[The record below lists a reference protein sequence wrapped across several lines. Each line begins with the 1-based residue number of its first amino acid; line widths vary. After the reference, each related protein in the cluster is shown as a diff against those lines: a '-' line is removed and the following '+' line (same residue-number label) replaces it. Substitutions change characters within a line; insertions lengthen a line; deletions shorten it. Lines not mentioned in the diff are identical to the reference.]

1 MRLGNNKDKKKA
13 KKNDKK
19 KRRAGDSLFVKF
31 FALASA
37 VVVLAIFVG
46 GSLQVNAVVR
56 QTQNNTVS
64 MLQHSVETV
73 STVLKH
79 TLNGRTVQQLS
90 YSEQQDLSKMLYSL
104 SDDLQSNI
112 FVCDVEGNVVL
123 GLSKYRGKKD
133 ETIDRSRYERFDQTT
148 LSDVVVT
155 GMAVSV
161 GLTDQSDVF
170 SASVEKVD
178 CCFAAAVRD
187 DSGYVIALVTV
198 VAPIGTLG
206 AHFYDTMKI
215 FVASAFFALGIVFIG
230 IYAITYKLLKPIS
243 NMSKAVYR
251 FAQGDYSYRVNVT
264 TDDEFGEL
272 GNAFNSMA
280 AEIANSEHSR
290 RSFVANVSH
299 EFKTPMTTIGG
310 FVSGIIDGTIP
321 EEKSK
326 EYLELVSD
334 EVKRLTKLITIL
346 LNLSRIESG
355 DLHLKKRPY
364 DFSQQLFAIALSFE
378 QLVEKKGIEI
388 LGLDTIEKTTIV
400 ADYDLLYQVIY
411 NLVDNAVKFTN
422 NDGYIKFSAY
432 VKNERIYFSLQNS
445 GAGIPPDDLPM
456 VFDRFYKVDKSRGMN
471 AKSTGLGLFLV
482 RSIVEMHG
490 GEVSVKSEAN
500 KYCEFSFW
508 IPCA

>member
-1 MRLGNNKDKKKA
+1 MKSRNNKKKE
-13 KKNDKK
+13 KNKDKK
-19 KRRAGDSLFVKF
+19 KRRAGDSLFIKF

-46 GSLQVNAVVR
+46 GSIQVNAVVR

-64 MLQHSVETV
+64 TLQHSVEAV
-73 STVLKH
+73 SAVLKP
-79 TLNGRTVQQLS
+79 LLGDRDVN
-90 YSEQQDLSKMLYSL
+90 EL
-104 SDDLQSNI
+104 SDDEQQEMSQMLYNLSNMLQANI
-112 FVCDVEGNVVL
+112 FVCDAEGNVAL
-123 GLSKYRGKKD
+123 GSSKYKGAKD
-133 ETIDRSRYERFDQTT
+133 ESVDRKEYERFDQTA
-148 LSDVVVT
+148 LSKLVVT
-155 GMAVSV
+155 GVSISV
-161 GLTDQSDVF
+161 GVCDQTDVF
-170 SASVEKVD
+170 SSSVENVD
-178 CCFAAAVRD
+178 CCFAMAVRND
-187 DSGYVIALVTV
+187 AGDITAIVTVIAPT
-198 VAPIGTLG
+198 GTLG
-206 AHFYDTMKI
+206 AHFYETMKI

-280 AEIANSEHSR
+280 SEIANSEHSR

-310 FVSGIIDGTIP
+310 FVNGIIDGTIP

-355 DLHLKKRPY
+355 DLQLKKRSY
-364 DFSQQLFAIALSFE
+364 DFAQQIFTIALSFE

-388 LGLDTIEKTTIV
+388 IGLDTIEKTTIT
-400 ADYDLLYQVIY
+400 ADYDLLYQVVY

-422 NDGYIKFSAY
+422 NDGYIKFSTNI
-432 VKNERIYFSLQNS
+432 KDDRLYFYLQNS
-445 GAGIPPDDLPM
+445 GTGILPDELPM

-490 GEVSVKSEAN
+490 GEVSVKSEAG

-508 IPCA
+508 IPYA

>member
-1 MRLGNNKDKKKA
+1 MKSGNNKKRD
-13 KKNDKK
+13 KKNDNK
-19 KRRAGDSLFVKF
+19 KRRAGDSLFIKF

-46 GSLQVNAVVR
+46 GSLQINAVVR

-64 MLQHSVETV
+64 TLQQSVETV
-73 STVLKH
+73 SVVLKQ
-79 TLNGRTVQQLS
+79 TLSGRNVQELK
-90 YSEQQDLSKMLYSL
+90 YSEKQDMSQMLYNL
-104 SDDLQSNI
+104 SDTLGSNI
-112 FVCDVEGNVVL
+112 FVCDTDGNVVL
-123 GLSKYRGKKD
+123 GPSKYEGKRD
-133 ETIDRSRYERFDQTT
+133 ESVDRSKYEHFDQTA
-148 LSDVVVT
+148 LSDFIVT
-155 GMAVSV
+155 GIMISV
-161 GLTDQSDVF
+161 GICDQTDVYSLN
-170 SASVEKVD
+170 VEEVD
-178 CCFAAAVRD
+178 CCYATAVRN
-187 DSGYVIALVTV
+187 DSGYATAIVIVIT
-198 VAPIGTLG
+198 PTGTLG
-206 AHFYDTMKI
+206 AHFYETMKI

-230 IYAITYKLLKPIS
+230 IYVITYKLLKPIT

-251 FAQGDYSYRVNVT
+251 FAQGDYSYRVDVT

-310 FVSGIIDGTIP
+310 FVNGIIDGTIP

-355 DLHLKKRPY
+355 DLQLKKRTY
-364 DFSQQLFAIALSFE
+364 DFAQQIFTIALSFE
-378 QLVEKKGIEI
+378 QLIDKKGIEI

-422 NDGYIKFSAY
+422 NDGYIKFSA
-432 VKNERIYFSLQNS
+432 KLENERIYFRLQNS
-445 GAGIPPDDLPM
+445 GTGIPPDDLPM

-490 GEVSVKSEAN
+490 GEVSVKSEAD

>member
-1 MRLGNNKDKKKA
+1 
-13 KKNDKK
+13 
-19 KRRAGDSLFVKF
+19 
-31 FALASA
+31 
-37 VVVLAIFVG
+37 
-46 GSLQVNAVVR
+46 
-56 QTQNNTVS
+56 
-64 MLQHSVETV
+64 
-73 STVLKH
+73 
-79 TLNGRTVQQLS
+79 
-90 YSEQQDLSKMLYSL
+90 
-104 SDDLQSNI
+104 
-112 FVCDVEGNVVL
+112 
-123 GLSKYRGKKD
+123 
-133 ETIDRSRYERFDQTT
+133 
-148 LSDVVVT
+148 
-155 GMAVSV
+155 
-161 GLTDQSDVF
+161 
-170 SASVEKVD
+170 
-178 CCFAAAVRD
+178 
-187 DSGYVIALVTV
+187 
-198 VAPIGTLG
+198 
-206 AHFYDTMKI
+206 
-215 FVASAFFALGIVFIG
+215 
-230 IYAITYKLLKPIS
+230 
-243 NMSKAVYR
+243 MSKAVYR

-280 AEIANSEHSR
+280 SEIANSEHSR

-310 FVSGIIDGTIP
+310 FVNGIIDGTIP
-321 EEKSK
+321 EDKSK

-355 DLHLKKRPY
+355 DLQLRKQPY
-364 DFSQQLFAIALSFE
+364 DIAQQIFAIALSFE
-378 QLVEKKGIEI
+378 QLIEKKGIEI
-388 LGLDTIEKTTIV
+388 LGLDTIEKTTII

-422 NDGYIKFSAY
+422 SDGYMKFS
-432 VKNERIYFSLQNS
+432 VNLKNERMYFYLQNS

-490 GEVSVKSEAN
+490 GEVSVKSEVG

>member
-1 MRLGNNKDKKKA
+1 MRLGNKKNKKKDK
-13 KKNDKK
+13 NN
-19 KRRAGDSLFVKF
+19 RRAGDSLFIKF

-64 MLQHSVETV
+64 TLQQSVETV
-73 STVLKH
+73 SAVLK
-79 TLNGRTVQQLS
+79 QLLGGKS
-90 YSEQQDLSKMLYSL
+90 VNEMTYPEQQEMSKMLSEL
-104 SDDLQSNI
+104 SDTLKSNI
-112 FVCDVEGNVVL
+112 FVCDDEGNVVL
-123 GLSKYRGKKD
+123 GASKYNGVKD
-133 ETIDRSRYERFDQTT
+133 GSIDRSEYERFDKQT
-148 LSDVVVT
+148 LSDVIVT
-155 GMAVSV
+155 GVSISV
-161 GLTDQSDVF
+161 GVCDQTDVY
-170 SASVEKVD
+170 SANVENVD
-178 CCFAAAVRD
+178 CCFAMAVRNE
-187 DSGYVIALVTV
+187 SGYVTALITV
-198 VAPIGTLG
+198 ITPSGTLG
-206 AHFYDTMKI
+206 AHFYETMKI

-230 IYAITYKLLKPIS
+230 IYVITYKLLKPIS

-251 FAQGDYSYRVNVT
+251 FAQGDYSYRVKVT

-310 FVSGIIDGTIP
+310 FVNGIIDGTIP

-355 DLHLKKRPY
+355 DLQLKKHPY
-364 DFSQQLFAIALSFE
+364 DIAQQIFAIALSFE
-378 QLVEKKGIEI
+378 QLIEKKGIEI

-422 NDGYIKFSAY
+422 SDGYMKFSVD
-432 VKNERIYFSLQNS
+432 VKNERMYFRLQNS

-490 GEVSVKSEAN
+490 GEVSVKSEAG

>member
-1 MRLGNNKDKKKA
+1 MKSGNNKKRDKNKD
-13 KKNDKK
+13 NK
-19 KRRAGDSLFVKF
+19 KRRAGDSLFIKF

-56 QTQNNTVS
+56 LTQNNTVS
-64 MLQHSVETV
+64 TLQQSVEAV
-73 STVLKH
+73 SAVLKQ
-79 TLNGRTVQQLS
+79 TLDGRNVQELNR
-90 YSEQQDLSKMLYSL
+90 SERQDMSQMLYNL
-104 SDDLQSNI
+104 SGTLSSNI
-112 FVCDVEGNVVL
+112 FVCDIDGNVVL
-123 GLSKYRGKKD
+123 GSSKYEGIKD
-133 ETIDRSRYERFDQTT
+133 ESVDRSEYERFDKSV
-148 LSDVVVT
+148 LSDYIVT
-155 GMAVSV
+155 GIAASV
-161 GLTDQSDVF
+161 GICDQTDVYSLN
-170 SASVEKVD
+170 VEEVD
-178 CCFAAAVRD
+178 CCYATAVRN
-187 DSGYVIALVTV
+187 DSGYVTAIVTV
-198 VAPIGTLG
+198 IAPAGTMG
-206 AHFYDTMKI
+206 AHFYETLKI

-230 IYAITYKLLKPIS
+230 IYAITYKLLKPVT

-251 FAQGDYSYRVNVT
+251 FAQGDYSYRVDVT

-310 FVSGIIDGTIP
+310 FVNGIIDGTIP

-355 DLHLKKRPY
+355 DLQLKKRPY
-364 DFSQQLFAIALSFE
+364 DFAQQLFAIALSFE
-378 QLVEKKGIEI
+378 QLIDKKGIEI

-400 ADYDLLYQVIY
+400 ADYDLLYQVVY

-422 NDGYIKFSAY
+422 SDGYIKFSAQIE
-432 VKNERIYFSLQNS
+432 NERMYFKLQNS

-490 GEVSVKSEAN
+490 GEVSVKSEADN
-500 KYCEFSFW
+500 YCEFSFW

>member
-1 MRLGNNKDKKKA
+1 MRLGNKTEKKSTQ
-13 KKNDKK
+13 KNDKK
-19 KRRAGDSLFVKF
+19 KRRAGDSLFIKF

-64 MLQHSVETV
+64 TLQQGVETV
-73 STVLKH
+73 STVLKY
-79 TLNGRTVQQLS
+79 TLNGRKVDELS
-90 YSEQQDLSKMLYSL
+90 FTEKHDLSRMLYHL
-104 SDDLQSNI
+104 SDSLKANL
-112 FVCDVEGNVVL
+112 FVCDADGNVIL
-123 GLSKYRGKKD
+123 GLSQYDGVKD
-133 ETIDRSRYERFDQTT
+133 SAIDRSDYEHFDTAPLYDVIVTNVKLGGGITDQT
-148 LSDVVVT
+148 DVYSS
-155 GMAVSV
+155 G
-161 GLTDQSDVF
+161 
-170 SASVEKVD
+170 VEDVD
-178 CCFAAAVRD
+178 CCFATSVR
-187 DSGYVIALVTV
+187 SEAGMVMALVTV
-198 VAPIGTLG
+198 VAPTGTLG
-206 AHFYDTMKI
+206 AHFYETMKI

-251 FAQGDYSYRVNVT
+251 FAQGDYSYRVKVT

-280 AEIANSEHSR
+280 AEISNSEHSR

-310 FVSGIIDGTIP
+310 FVNGIIDGTIP

-334 EVKRLTKLITIL
+334 EVKRLSKLITIL

-355 DLHLKKRPY
+355 DLQLKKRPY

-400 ADYDLLYQVIY
+400 ADYDLLYQVVY

-422 NDGYIKFSAY
+422 NDGYIKFS
-432 VKNERIYFSLQNS
+432 VNVRNERIYFSLQNS

-482 RSIVEMHG
+482 RSIVE
-490 GEVSVKSEAN
+490 
-500 KYCEFSFW
+500 
-508 IPCA
+508 